1 MNQIYQIANL
11 LCQVI
16 GLDSG
21 TIGASTI
28 ERAVRLRMRARNL
41 GRQDDYLK
49 LLQQS
54 PTEWDL
60 LVEAV
65 VVAETWFFRD
75 KEAFHCMVKTVV
87 DEWLPAHP
95 HRILRVLSVPCSTG
109 EEPYSIAMA
118 LMDAGVPEARF
129 QIEAVDISASALV
142 EAQRAVYGNNSFRGQ
157 NLDFRVRYFQPV
169 PRGYALNPAVNKQVH
184 FQRGNLLADHF
195 LAGTDTYDFV
205 FCRNLLIYL
214 DGTSQQKVL
223 VKVRRLLAP
232 NGLLF
237 VGPAELPLAANNG
250 FAATNAR
257 LSFACRK
264 VVSPRKA
271 PRDHHTPKSARHP
284 AILEP
289 SIAPAVGIATA
300 RELHVNWNAIS
311 TATQPPQQLADLRE
325 ARELAQAGCLHE
337 ASAICEAHMRLY
349 GVSAE
354 AFYLLGLI
362 RDYSGADS
370 QATEFYRKAL
380 YLQPTHYDALI
391 QWASLAKRNGNDAH
405 AQILQNRAERLK
417 NQP

>member
-1 MNQIYQIANL
+1 VNQIYQIENL
-11 LCQVI
+11 LRQVI

-21 TIGASTI
+21 TIGTSTI

-54 PTEWDL
+54 PAEWDL
-60 LVEAV
+60 LVETV
-65 VVAETWFFRD
+65 VVAETWFFRE
-75 KEAFHCMVKTVV
+75 KEAFHCMVKMVV

-129 QIEAVDISASALV
+129 QIEAIDISASALV

-157 NLDFRVRYFQPV
+157 DFEFRARYFQPV
-169 PRGYALNPAVNKQVH
+169 PRGYALNPAVKKQVH

-195 LAGTDTYDFV
+195 LTGPDSYDFV

-214 DGTSQQKVL
+214 DGDSQQKVL

-232 NGLLF
+232 DGLLF
-237 VGPAELPLAANNG
+237 VGPAELPLAVNNG
-250 FAATNAR
+250 FAANKAR

-264 VVSPRKA
+264 VVSPRKS
-271 PRDHHTPKSARHP
+271 PRDNHAPKNARH
-284 AILEP
+284 AGILER
-289 SIAPAVGIATA
+289 PAAGIATA
-300 RELHVNWNAIS
+300 RELHGNWNAIS
-311 TATQPPQQLADLRE
+311 PSMQPHPQLADLRE

-337 ASAICEAHMRLY
+337 AAAICEAHMRLY

-362 RDYSGADS
+362 RDYSGADF